1 MKMIGIDLGG
11 TKINVAVFTEEGE
24 ILRRNSMPSDGCLG
38 REAVMERLVA
48 LITENLEDDIR
59 SVGIGT
65 PGTVDEDGCILAIGG
80 NICGWKHFALSHAL
94 KKEFPTLDFF
104 VANDANLAG
113 LGERWKGAAKSYDN
127 FVMLTLG
134 TGVGGCVYNEK
145 TGILTG
151 THSRGGELGHVIV
164 EPGGRECQCG
174 QRGCVENYVSGTALT
189 LFYEELTGKRKTGH
203 EILSILT
210 SDPYAEKTLDLWTS
224 YLARYVVSIVNIFDP
239 EAILIGG
246 GLVHARELWWH
257 HLEDK
262 IKEES
267 PNLQGVTLKP
277 ATLGNDAGLYGAAK
291 FALDGYRKKEANH
304 ESM

>member
-11 TKINVAVFTEEGE
+11 TKINAAVFDEDGN
-24 ILRRNSMPSDGCLG
+24 ILRRTSMPSDGCLG
-38 REAVMERLVA
+38 REAVMERLVK
-48 LITENLEDDIR
+48 IIEENRDEEIR
-59 SVGIGT
+59 AVGIGT

-80 NICGWKHFALSHAL
+80 NICGWKHFPLSRAL
-94 KKEFPTLDFF
+94 KNEFPSLDFF
-104 VANDANLAG
+104 IANDANLAG
-113 LGERWKGAAKSYDN
+113 LGERWKGAARTYGN

-134 TGVGGCVYNEK
+134 TGVGGCVYDEK

-164 EPGGRECQCG
+164 EAGGRECQCG
-174 QRGCVENYVSGTALT
+174 QRGCVENYISGTALT

-203 EILSILT
+203 EILSLLA
-210 SDPYAEKTLDLWTS
+210 SDPDAEKTLDLWTS
-224 YLARYVVSIVNIFDP
+224 YLARYIVSIVNIFDP

-257 HLEDK
+257 RLE
-262 IKEES
+262 IKMQAES
-267 PNLQGVTLKP
+267 PNLQNIHIKP
-277 ATLGNDAGLYGAAK
+277 AMLGNDAGLYGAAK
-291 FALDGYRKKEANH
+291 LALNGYRKKEGIH